1 MTGRGTSAAPIGRN
15 GLAPD
20 RRRIRWDAA
29 PVEGKDKRARFTLS
43 NPGRTSALRVRPI
56 LLNGRARRNL
66 TAFCGE
72 ARGPVVAGVKCA

>member
-1 MTGRGTSAAPIGRN
+1 MTGRGTSAAQGGRN
-15 GLAPD
+15 GLAPG

-56 LLNGRARRNL
+56 LLNGKARRSF
-66 TAFCGE
+66 TAFCDEGS
-72 ARGPVVAGVKCA
+72 GPVVSGAKCA